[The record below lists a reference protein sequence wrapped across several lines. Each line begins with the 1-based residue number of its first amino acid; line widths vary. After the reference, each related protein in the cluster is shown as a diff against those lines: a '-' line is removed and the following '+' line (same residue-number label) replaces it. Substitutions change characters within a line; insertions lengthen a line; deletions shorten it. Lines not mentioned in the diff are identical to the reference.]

1 MKLEMLQ
8 TVAHAV
14 SEERSLEVVLAR
26 IVEGL
31 AQSGGIA
38 LARVW
43 LRREAGELCERCRD
57 HTGEAHKSTVL
68 HLIASA
74 GRPISP
80 AHRGEDWS
88 RLDGEFHWGGMKV
101 AQIESDGRPIL
112 ISSLREDH
120 RWVEKPDWARQEK
133 IRSFAGHPLIYR
145 GHSLGVVAVFS
156 RSLFGEVQFEWL
168 RIFAAAA
175 AVAIANAQAF
185 DKIDKLQQRLESE
198 NAYLRQEVRD
208 ATGEFL
214 GTSAGIRHVFE
225 QIELVAP
232 TDAAV
237 LIFGETGVGK
247 ELVAHAL
254 HEQSLRRDRSLVKIN
269 CSTIPRELFESEFFG
284 HVKGAFSG
292 ALTNRIGRFQLAD
305 GGTLFLDEIG
315 DLPPEMQPKLLRVL
329 QDGKFELVGDNR
341 TRHADVRIVAATN
354 HDLDA
359 LVRAGQFRED
369 LYYRLS
375 VFPLG
380 VPPLRERKD
389 DIPLL
394 AARFLEDACKRFKR
408 SGLQLFT
415 AEREQLQNYDWPGN
429 VRELKNVIE
438 RGVIASRFGTLRLD
452 LLSGN
457 RPERRG
463 LTNTRSAFEEPPQV
477 IPDKEM
483 TRMTRDNMAAALRR
497 SHGRIYG
504 PGGAAELL
512 GMKPTTLN
520 TRLKKLGLK

>member
-1 MKLEMLQ
+1 M
-8 TVAHAV
+8 
-14 SEERSLEVVLAR
+14 
-26 IVEGL
+26 
-31 AQSGGIA
+31 
-38 LARVW
+38 
-43 LRREAGELCERCRD
+43 
-57 HTGEAHKSTVL
+57 
-68 HLIASA
+68 
-74 GRPISP
+74 
-80 AHRGEDWS
+80 
-88 RLDGEFHWGGMKV
+88 
-101 AQIESDGRPIL
+101 
-112 ISSLREDH
+112 
-120 RWVEKPDWARQEK
+120 
-133 IRSFAGHPLIYR
+133 
-145 GHSLGVVAVFS
+145 
-156 RSLFGEVQFEWL
+156 
-168 RIFAAAA
+168 
-175 AVAIANAQAF
+175 
-185 DKIDKLQQRLESE
+185 QQRLESE
-198 NAYLRQEVRD
+198 NAYLRQEVRN
-208 ATGEFL
+208 ASGSLEFL
-214 GTSAGIRHVFE
+214 GTSAGIRRVFE

-237 LIFGETGVGK
+237 LILGETGVGK
-247 ELVAHAL
+247 ELVAHAI

-292 ALTNRIGRFQLAD
+292 ALTDRVGRFQLAD

-329 QDGKFELVGDNR
+329 QDGKFERVGDNR

-354 HDLDA
+354 HALDA

-375 VFPLG
+375 VFPIE

-408 SGLQLFT
+408 PALQLFT
-415 AEREQLQNYDWPGN
+415 AQRQQLQNYNWPGN

-452 LLSGN
+452 LPSGN
-457 RPERRG
+457 RSQRRG
-463 LTNTRSAFEEPPQV
+463 LRNTQPSQEQPEV
-477 IPDKEM
+477 IRDKEM
-483 TRMTRDNMAAALRR
+483 TCMMRDNMTAALRR
-497 SHGRIYG
+497 SNGRIYG
-504 PGGAAELL
+504 PGGAADLL